1 MPTGRLIIKCLF
13 CDVKGEVQTACAIYL
28 VAGHVLGLSD
38 EEGQMLVEAYLD
50 QLDRRRLSGVAASI
64 RRNYAGTQSQTLV
77 RRFVLPKLFALT
89 QANLYSRRRSFK
101 AAAVD
106 VVNLLNSRVIP
117 QLGSANLVKLL

>member
-1 MPTGRLIIKCLF
+1 MPTSRLVLRRLF

-77 RRFVLPKLFALT
+77 RRLGL
-89 QANLYSRRRSFK
+89 RSSF
-101 AAAVD
+101 
-106 VVNLLNSRVIP
+106 R
-117 QLGSANLVKLL
+117 